1 MSAARHLHAVTGG
14 GADLSVFADL
24 RVETDGQRLH
34 LVGDGRSL
42 VLHSSHPRRL
52 ISVVRR
58 LPLPVG
64 ITTGGDRRAMGRLA
78 NMLRDNDIAVAVRGP
93 EGTVVNLG
101 KGADSVF
108 GRLVT
113 GSPAVAFG
121 TPLDLAV
128 AVGLPVRAI
137 SVGAISGL
145 VVAAVVLLGRT
156 VRRSRS
162 RP

>member
-1 MSAARHLHAVTGG
+1 MTDGG
-14 GADLSVFADL
+14 IDLSVFADL

-52 ISVVRR
+52 LSVLKG

-64 ITTGGDRRAMGRLA
+64 VTVGGGRRALGRLA
-78 NMLRDNDIAVAVRGP
+78 NILRDNGIAVSVSGP
-93 EGTVVNLG
+93 EGTVVRLG
-101 KGADSVF
+101 DGARSVF

-113 GSPAVAFG
+113 GSPAVSFG

-128 AVGLPVRAI
+128 AVGLPVRALRLA
-137 SVGAISGL
+137 SVSGL
-145 VVAAVVLLGRT
+145 VVAAVLVARRLLQRGP
-156 VRRSRS
+156 
-162 RP
+162 RPQ